1 MGSFITLAHSSTV
14 HALGKFRKKIEMKIK
29 NRVIKSQNDHQ
40 SPEIPFPRKFFT
52 LRMARFVLRVETL
65 LGLLL
70 T

>member
-1 MGSFITLAHSSTV
+1 MHLESSE
-14 HALGKFRKKIEMKIK
+14 KIEMKIK
-29 NRVIKSQNDHQ
+29 NRVIKSQNDRQ

-52 LRMARFVLRVETL
+52 LGMAQFVLSVETL